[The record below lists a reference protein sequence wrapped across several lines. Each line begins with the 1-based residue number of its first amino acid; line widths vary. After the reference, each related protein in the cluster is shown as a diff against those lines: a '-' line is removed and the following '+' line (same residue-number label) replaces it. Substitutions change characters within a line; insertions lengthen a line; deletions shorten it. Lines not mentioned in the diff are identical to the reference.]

1 MKKVEK
7 HEMKNLIKQFI
18 LITEYTEMEMG
29 TEEWLE
35 MIAYVIGFEGDNEDL
50 LDMDFDFDADEAVEI
65 LESLNVEIL

>member
-7 HEMKNLIKQFI
+7 HEMKHLIKQFI

-50 LDMDFDFDADEAVEI
+50 LDMDFDFDADEAIEI

>member
-7 HEMKNLIKQFI
+7 HEMKHLIKQFI

-35 MIAYVIGFEGDNEDL
+35 MIAYVIGFEGENEDL
-50 LDMDFDFDADEAVEI
+50 LDMDFDFDADEAIEI